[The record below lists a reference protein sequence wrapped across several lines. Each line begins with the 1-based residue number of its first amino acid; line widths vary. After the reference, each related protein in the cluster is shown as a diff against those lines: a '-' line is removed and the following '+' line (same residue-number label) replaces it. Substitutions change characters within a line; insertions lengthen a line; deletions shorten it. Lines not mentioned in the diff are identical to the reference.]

1 MHLSTCGRDSQ
12 LIHSSAVI
20 DPRAEIAAGVSVGPY
35 AIIEGRVTIGE
46 DSVVGPHSVIK
57 GPCRIG
63 RENRI
68 FQFASVGEEPQDLKY
83 KGEPTTLE
91 IGDRNTIR
99 EFATLCRGTAQ
110 GIGSTRLGDDNLV
123 MAYAHIAHDCV
134 VNNHTVFANGAS
146 LAGHVEVGDWAILG
160 GFALIHQFCRLGAH
174 SFCSMGSVVRNDVPP
189 YVTVSGDPATPS
201 GINSEGL
208 RRRLFSPEQIQMVK
222 QGYRIVYRSGLRV
235 DEAVEQL
242 RLLQNPNGDLLCL
255 ADFVASSERGIVR

>member
-1 MHLSTCGRDSQ
+1 M
-12 LIHSSAVI
+12 IHPSAVI
-20 DPRAEIAAGVSVGPY
+20 DPRAELAGETRVGPY
-35 AIIEGRVTIGE
+35 AVIEGAV
-46 DSVVGPHSVIK
+46 VVGEGTVIGPHAVVK

-63 RENRI
+63 RDNRI

-99 EFATLCRGTAQ
+99 EFTTLCRGTEQ
-110 GIGSTRLGDDNLV
+110 GIGTTRIGDDNLI

-134 VNNHTVFANGAS
+134 VADHTVFANGAS

-160 GFALIHQFCRLGAH
+160 GYTLVHQFCRIGAH
-174 SFCSMGSVVRNDVPP
+174 SFCSMGSAIRNDVPP

-208 RRRLFSPEQIQMVK
+208 RRRQFTPRQIQMVK
-222 QGYRIVYRSGLRV
+222 QGYRIVYRSGLRIE
-235 DEAVEQL
+235 EAVEQL
-242 RLLQNPNGDLLCL
+242 RLLQNPNADLVRL
-255 ADFVASSERGIVR
+255 ADFIAGSERGIVR